1 MKKLIVISLLL
12 LAVVGVGIAESAW
25 SARHYSEIC
34 LSLDRA
40 YEALLR
46 TEEGEVCAEAEE
58 ILAEVAED
66 RSDMLVLLVVNTNA
80 SEKVCEYA
88 AQGLAYAGAG
98 QNADARSAVLGAK
111 RAAERLKNEA
121 LPLPRNVL

>member
-1 MKKLIVISLLL
+1 M
-12 LAVVGVGIAESAW
+12 
-25 SARHYSEIC
+25 
-34 LSLDRA
+34 
-40 YEALLR
+40 
-46 TEEGEVCAEAEE
+46 
-58 ILAEVAED
+58 
-66 RSDMLVLLVVNTNA
+66 NTNA

-88 AQGLAYAGAG
+88 AQGLAYACAG